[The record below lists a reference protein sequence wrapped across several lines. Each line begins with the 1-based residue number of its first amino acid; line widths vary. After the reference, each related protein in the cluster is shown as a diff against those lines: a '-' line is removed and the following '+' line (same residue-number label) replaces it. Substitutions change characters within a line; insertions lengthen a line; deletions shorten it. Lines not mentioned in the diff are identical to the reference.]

1 MFIIMINTYLFAS
14 SILFSSFLLL
24 TVFLYSINFQQ
35 DNPLIILDNSA
46 KAFFS
51 DNSLNDYFR
60 EFMVYVTLY
69 GREYIWGPVLIALF
83 LLGGKVGRKTAIIT
97 GLSIIILVLV
107 GGEIKDIIDRDRP
120 ELANNIYLLE
130 EEESKKSYP
139 SGHALIVSAGA
150 TGVICLYRGNLR
162 RKIISLLLVIEAVL
176 VIFSRIYL
184 GLHYPLDIVG
194 GILLGVSVAFFF
206 VGFQKQIDFLS
217 KSIFSF
223 IKSRI
228 VK

>member
-1 MFIIMINTYLFAS
+1 MIDTYFIAFFIVFI
-14 SILFSSFLLL
+14 SFLLL
-24 TVFLYSINFQQ
+24 TVFLLSINFKQ
-35 DNPLIILDNSA
+35 DHPLIILDNSA

-51 DNSLNDYFR
+51 ENSLNKYLH

-69 GREYIWGPVLIALF
+69 GREYTWGPVLIALF
-83 LLGGKVGRKTAIIT
+83 LLGGVVGRKTAIIT

-107 GGEIKDIIDRDRP
+107 GGEIKNIIDRERP
-120 ELANNIYLLE
+120 ELVDNTYLL

-162 RKIISLLLVIEAVL
+162 RKIISLLLGIEAVL

-184 GLHYPLDIVG
+184 GLHYPLDVVA
-194 GILLGVSVAFFF
+194 GILLGMSVTFFLL
-206 VGFQKQIDFLS
+206 GFQKQIYTSS
-217 KSIFSF
+217 KKIFSF
-223 IKSRI
+223 IKTRT